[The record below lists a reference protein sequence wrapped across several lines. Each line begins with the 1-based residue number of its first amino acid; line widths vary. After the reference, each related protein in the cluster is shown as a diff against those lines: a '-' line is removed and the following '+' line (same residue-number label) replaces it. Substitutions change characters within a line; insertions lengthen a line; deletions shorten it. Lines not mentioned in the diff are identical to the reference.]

1 MLISASNYNRGSRI
15 RSSNSDTKK
24 AFAPAVK
31 KMKLRHAAIPIEYI
45 CKLLGRTEQTYYYN
59 IRYQTKILANEPLL
73 ISKIMSIRADIPGIG
88 VPKLRHMLL
97 IQADYKLICPGRA
110 KLYELM
116 RKHSMLLIRK
126 VKRGTTT
133 DSRHRYKLYP
143 NLIKG
148 LNIDRPNQL

>member
-1 MLISASNYNRGSRI
+1 
-15 RSSNSDTKK
+15 
-24 AFAPAVK
+24 
-31 KMKLRHAAIPIEYI
+31 
-45 CKLLGRTEQTYYYN
+45 
-59 IRYQTKILANEPLL
+59 
-73 ISKIMSIRADIPGIG
+73 MSIRADLPGVG
-88 VPKLRHMLL
+88 VSKLRHMLL

-133 DSRHRYKLYP
+133 TNSKH
-143 NLIKG
+143 LIKG

>member
-1 MLISASNYNRGSRI
+1 
-15 RSSNSDTKK
+15 
-24 AFAPAVK
+24 
-31 KMKLRHAAIPIEYI
+31 MKLRHAGIPIEYI
-45 CKLLGRTEQTYYYN
+45 CKLQGRTEQTYYYH
-59 IRYQTKILANEPLL
+59 IRYHTKILADETLL
-73 ISKIMSIRADIPGIG
+73 ISKIMSIRADLPGIG
-88 VPKLRHMLL
+88 VPKLRHMPL
-97 IQADYKLICPGRA
+97 IHTDYKLICPGRD